1 MESVSLKDYEWE
13 MSYRT
18 SSVNDE
24 GRPVDILHD
33 FYIPALQRCVYYDR
47 VAGYFRSS
55 SLAAASQGFT
65 RFLEHGGK
73 MRLIVGADMSL
84 QDVNAILKGDAQRLS
99 DKLQEELDHE
109 EAWPNSVKNGVALLA
124 EMVARGKLEVR
135 VAFRVNAN
143 NGEPLAVDSVE
154 DGYVHEKWFIM
165 KDAEDNKIYVSGSPN
180 ESRTALTLNAENIT
194 VCCEWE
200 GPKQKKEVNRNAKD
214 FEAFWENKHKHMR
227 VYTLPEAVKLKLVKL
242 KDLRNRPTEI
252 DNTVYNPE
260 PVLNDVELLK
270 FAVLRDAPKMPNGVY
285 IGMYSAPVDPWPHQE
300 VVARRLVETYPY
312 SYMMCDE
319 VGLGKTIEAALAM
332 RSLILAGRAKR
343 VLVIAPAGLTSQWHH
358 ELAEKAMLP
367 FAKSWNKPGSGIDIV
382 SEWVYPQVDET
393 KHHNLYDEDFNIVSS
408 GLARRKERKRQLR
421 LAHRFDIVLLDE
433 AHYARRKN
441 PNKHDTGAAEYGDL
455 YRLISEEVKDKTNSL
470 WLATATP
477 MQLDS
482 VEAYDLLR
490 LAGRSG
496 PFMNDPSLC
505 LEYFDV
511 LGKLA
516 NNKEVQQQEWSFVG
530 QSFNQLEALD
540 GYLWDYLEKTVID
553 SRNAR
558 VLNSLYYKSPKTI
571 DIKNL
576 KKPLFASSPLAR
588 VMQRHTR
595 ALLEIYRDKGKL
607 NSNLAKRT
615 IRPIAAIAFTPKEQA
630 FYASLEDYC
639 AELKHQIQTHNSKS
653 KQFLLFYLN
662 FLQLRFAS
670 SIYAVQRTL
679 FRRLRKVKNTLLLGA
694 KSFENED
701 ELNEALEALED
712 TYDLDEGYN
721 ENDFSNI
728 TIDALLKDRSIPD
741 LEWEKARLEGMLD
754 DLGAMNET
762 PSKIKRLLEE
772 IQARKHGDRVRQ
784 LVLFSRFYDSIKSIR
799 EYLLIKEPT
808 LRVGVYSGSEVKY
821 YDCVAGKDVE
831 VTRDRIKA
839 LFLQGEIDILL
850 CTDAAAEG
858 LNLQT
863 ADLLINFDLG
873 WNPMKI
879 EQRIGRIDRI
889 GQKYAEIQ
897 VLNMCYLGST
907 EEAVYGRLLSRLAKA
922 NLVVGTQQ
930 ISMLHITSDEFRD
943 LQDGKLSEQ
952 EVTKRAEERLKQ
964 EQEQIAA
971 MEMSAQDIYSIYD
984 KLSQRAR
991 GQKMPATL
999 ADMWAAFSDSDYLRQ
1014 CGYTVEGELIHK
1026 EEGAGLAYTSNKDRV
1041 DKEHQLLTWGS
1052 ALADKVFAQVGEQL
1066 EENKW
1071 LRRVAVNDECIT
1083 IVGYIVATAS
1093 GYQLITSYEQ
1103 LESVKIN
1110 RYGIVTDEV
1119 VNSFME
1125 ELLVMLGKESKIYS
1139 KMKDTLDWNAEFA
1152 DLNAKLV
1159 RYAAAGILKLLSNN
1173 GSDGCMDVLR
1183 AINDNP
1189 RKTYI
1194 VNLPSDIF
1202 AASNKKLLFN
1212 ISDSSMGTSVAVNG
1226 VFLGIVTKCIQR
1238 EMDGIKKRKGEIT
1251 VAEVVRRLEE
1261 RKIS

>member
-1 MESVSLKDYEWE
+1 METVSLKDYEWE

-24 GRPVDILHD
+24 GKPVDILHD
-33 FYIPALQRCVYYDR
+33 FYIPALSRIVDYDR

-65 RFLEHGGK
+65 RFLEHGGH
-73 MRLIVGADMSL
+73 MRLIVGADLSI
-84 QDVNAILKGDAQRLS
+84 QDVAAILNGNSKRLS
-99 DKLQEELDHE
+99 DKLMQELDNE
-109 EAWPNSVKNGVALLA
+109 DEWPESVKNGVALLS

-135 VAFRVNAN
+135 VAFRVNSE
-143 NGEPLAVDSVE
+143 NGQPMAVDSVE

-165 KDAEDNKIYVSGSPN
+165 KDAAGNRLYGSGSLN

-194 VCCEWE
+194 VCCDWD
-200 GPKQKKEVNRNAKD
+200 GPKQKKHLDRVSAD
-214 FEAFWENKHKHMR
+214 FQAFWENKNPHMK
-227 VYTLPEAVKLKLVKL
+227 VFSLPEAVKHKLIKL
-242 KDLRNRPTEI
+242 KNLRNKPTEI
-252 DNTVYNPE
+252 DDTVIDIE
-260 PVLNDVELLK
+260 PVLQDEELLK
-270 FAVLRDAPKMPNGVY
+270 FAVLMDAPKMPNGVY

-332 RSLILAGRAKR
+332 RSLILSGRAKR

-358 ELAEKAMLP
+358 ELADKAMLS
-367 FAKSWNKPGSGIDIV
+367 FAKSWNKPGSGKDIV
-382 SEWVYPQVDET
+382 SEWVYPKVDESQ
-393 KHHNLYDEDFNIVSS
+393 NPSLYDENFNIVSS
-408 GLARRKERKRQLR
+408 GLARRNERKRQLR
-421 LAHRFDIVLLDE
+421 MASRFDIVLLDE
-433 AHYARRKN
+433 AHYARRKH
-441 PNKHDTGAAEYGDL
+441 PNKHDIGNAEYGDL
-455 YRLISEEVKDKTNSL
+455 YKLISDNVKEKTSAL

-477 MQLDS
+477 MQIDS

-505 LEYFDV
+505 MEYFDV

-516 NNKEVQQQEWSFVG
+516 NDKEIHQQEWSFVG
-530 QSFNQLEALD
+530 QSFNQLETLD
-540 GYLWDYLEKTVID
+540 GYLWGYLQKTVVD

-558 VLNSLYYKSPKTI
+558 VLNSLYYKSPKSI

-607 NSNLAKRT
+607 KSNLAKRI
-615 IRPIAAIAFTPKEQA
+615 IRPIAAIEFTPKEES

-653 KQFLLFYLN
+653 KQFLLFYLS

-670 SIYAVQRTL
+670 SIYAIKKTL
-679 FRRLRKVKNTLLLGA
+679 GRRLSKVNNTLLLEA
-694 KSFENED
+694 KNFENVD

-712 TYDLDEGYN
+712 TSDLDEGYN
-721 ENDFSNI
+721 ENDFSSI
-728 TIDALLKDRSIPD
+728 TIDALLKDRTKPD
-741 LEWEKARLEGMLD
+741 LEWEKARLEDMLA
-754 DLGAMNET
+754 DLKSMNET

-784 LVLFSRFYDSIKSIR
+784 MVLFTRFYDSLISIR
-799 EYLLIKEPT
+799 EYLSIKEPT
-808 LRVGVYSGSEVKY
+808 LRVGVYSGGEVKY
-821 YDCVAGKDVE
+821 YDYTAGKDVE
-831 VTRDRIKA
+831 VTRDKIKT
-839 LFLQGEIDILL
+839 LFLNGEIDILL

-889 GQKYAEIQ
+889 GQKYTEIQ

-922 NLVVGTQQ
+922 NLVVGAQQ
-930 ISMLHITSDEFRD
+930 ISMLHITSEEFRE
-943 LQDGKLSEQ
+943 LHDGKLTEE
-952 EVTKRAEERLKQ
+952 EVTRRAEERLKQ
-964 EQEQIAA
+964 EQEQMAA
-971 MEMSAQDIYSIYD
+971 MEMSAQDIYSIYE

-991 GQKMPATL
+991 EQKIPASV
-999 ADMWAAFSDSDYLRQ
+999 ADMWSAFSDSVYLRQ
-1014 CGYTVEGELIHK
+1014 CGFAV
-1026 EEGAGLAYTSNKDRV
+1026 AGDVIRNEKLAGIEYTSNKDKL
-1041 DKEHQLLTWGS
+1041 DNKHQLLTWGS
-1052 ALADKVFAQVGEQL
+1052 ELADKVFAEVGEQL
-1066 EENKW
+1066 EEKKW
-1071 LRRVAVNDECIT
+1071 IRRVAVNDECIT
-1083 IVGYIVATAS
+1083 IVGYVVAVDT

-1103 LESVKIN
+1103 LKNIRIN
-1110 RYGIVTDEV
+1110 CQGIVTDDVIE
-1119 VNSFME
+1119 MYRK

-1139 KMKDTLDWNAEFA
+1139 KMRDTLEWNADYA
-1152 DLNAKLV
+1152 DINAKLV
-1159 RYAAAGILKLLSNN
+1159 RYAAAGILEKLS
-1173 GSDGCMDVLR
+1173 SDASDCYLDAMKTL
-1183 AINDNP
+1183 NDNIK
-1189 RKTYI
+1189 KTYI
-1194 VNLPSDIF
+1194 VELPFDIF
-1202 AASNKKLLFN
+1202 STTKKKLLFN
-1212 ISDSSMGTSVAVNG
+1212 INDTSINTGVAVNG
-1226 VFLGIVTKCIQR
+1226 VFLSIVIKCIQR
-1238 EMDGIKKRKGEIT
+1238 EVDGMKKRKSEIT
-1251 VAEVVRRLEE
+1251 VSEVVRRLVD